1 MNFQRSVIIAGLWR
15 PEVARRWNF
24 VRNFAFFDK
33 RPLAVKLSKFCS
45 ESFHRLTDR
54 RCCVQISWNL
64 ADGKSAKSCVIYW
77 TEKKTNIISHAPQ
90 NVATA
95 QIAPKICQGQPQ
107 QCAPDFIPIGSHSA
121 ELSQN
126 AWTPPK
132 VNPILGGSNTFQP
145 NKDVG
150 LVDSTQR
157 HTRYIRP
164 AYIKHGGRD
173 GKFMTTVYILRM
185 QPRYSDSIAHRACI
199 NARQHGHPLSVRGPF
214 RTTSYRAV
222 RYH

>member
-1 MNFQRSVIIAGLWR
+1 MAAWSRKTLKFCEKFCVFWQTTPCGKIVKILFRKFSSPHRSTLLCS
-15 PEVARRWNF
+15 NF
-24 VRNFAFFDK
+24 V
-33 RPLAVKLSKFCS
+33 KFGRREIS
-45 ESFHRLTDR
+45 QIVRYLLDR
-54 RCCVQISWNL
+54 
-64 ADGKSAKSCVIYW
+64 
-77 TEKKTNIISHAPQ
+77 KKTNIISHAPQ

-107 QCAPDFIPIGSHSA
+107 QCTPDFIPIGSHSA
-121 ELSQN
+121 ELCQN

-199 NARQHGHPLSVRGPF
+199 NSRQHGHPLSVRGPF